1 MKKNA
6 FLTRIILLIIVAI
19 MLSAVITTII
29 YGEVANNVYSQLVS
43 KDLAPRARYFAKLMT
58 KYLNEEISAE
68 ILQDML
74 SDTSVLGAK
83 VHLYDAQGKVLG
95 EIQTTDIFSNS
106 ENNNSDDGSQEN
118 YVILLGESITSVMK
132 GKEVE
137 ESVHSDTTGYD
148 YLVVG
153 IPVYMNNK
161 AVAAVIFT
169 KPIREVNESMFML
182 NRTLVLSMLFSLLIM
197 LLPSYLAARRMMR
210 PINRMRDIALA
221 MAEGDYSVRADDERS
236 GELGQL
242 ASAFNYLA
250 TRLSETISWL
260 EIERNRLRRTLD
272 GLNEGIVA
280 VDAKGIITHTNPA
293 ILRMFGHDAN
303 TVLDE
308 RLQIIDDESVWDDF
322 DQAIENKCAMQRSVN
337 RDNMVL
343 RIAITPLEDEEG
355 RIVGAVGLF
364 RDITESER
372 LERMQRDYV
381 ANVSH
386 ELRTPVTGVRGLAEA
401 LHDGVVKS
409 EQDKQ
414 RYYGY
419 ILRETLRLSR
429 LIDDLLELSRLQS
442 GTIAVD
448 KREVS
453 ICSLIK
459 ELGDRYKIMTD
470 EVGLKFS
477 IDLDIE
483 NCPKVF
489 SNSDRVEQVL
499 VILLDNAIKY
509 TDEAGKITIGA
520 TWNNENVFVFVKD
533 EGVGISKQDLPYLFN
548 RFYKSDKSHTGG
560 GTGLGLSIARELLSM
575 MGETIWVESEV
586 AKGSTFTFT
595 LKRFES

>member
-29 YGEVANNVYSQLVS
+29 YGEVADNVYSQLVS

-58 KYLNEEISAE
+58 KYLNGEISAE

-83 VHLYDAQGKVLG
+83 VHLYDAQGNVLG
-95 EIQTTDIFSNS
+95 EIQTTDMFSD
-106 ENNNSDDGSQEN
+106 NNNNNGDGAQEN
-118 YVILLGESITSVMK
+118 YVTLLSESIAYVMQ

-137 ESVHSDTTGYD
+137 ESVHSDATGYD

-161 AVAAVIFT
+161 TVAAVIFT

-182 NRTLVLSMLFSLLIM
+182 NKTLVLSMLVSLLIM
-197 LLPSYLAARRMMR
+197 LIPSYFAARRMMR
-210 PINRMRDIALA
+210 PINRMRDIALS

-280 VDAKGIITHTNPA
+280 VDAKGSITHTNPA
-293 ILRMFGHDAN
+293 VLRMFGHDAN
-303 TVLDE
+303 ATLYE
-308 RLQIIDDESVWDDF
+308 RSQIIDDESVWDDF
-322 DQAIENKCAMQRSVN
+322 DQAIETKCAMQRSVN

-355 RIVGAVGLF
+355 GIAGAVGLF

-453 ICSLIK
+453 ICVLIR
-459 ELGDRYKIMTD
+459 ELGDRYKNMTD
-470 EVGLKFS
+470 EVGLQFS
-477 IDLDIE
+477 IDLDVE

-489 SNSDRVEQVL
+489 SNSDRIEQVL

-509 TDEAGKITIGA
+509 TNEAGKITVGA
-520 TWNNENVFVFVKD
+520 TWDNENVFVFVKD
-533 EGVGISKQDLPYLFN
+533 EGVGISKQDLPYLFD

-560 GTGLGLSIARELLSM
+560 GTGLGLSIARELLTM

-586 AKGSTFTFT
+586 SKGSTFTFT
-595 LKRFES
+595 LKRS